1 MQTRVYV
8 VIDSRAKQPRL
19 IRAANRAHALRYAA
33 KDVLTAVVPT
43 REHLIEL
50 MQAGVKVEDPTHA
63 AA

>member
-33 KDVLTAVVPT
+33 KDVLTAAVPT
-43 REHLIEL
+43 QEHLIEL
-50 MQAGVKVEDPTHA
+50 MQSGVKVEDPTHA